1 MTLQFAG
8 MTSWS
13 IFLTF
18 YFSCQISGPN
28 LMSISSHVLEFWQF
42 SFIKDWPEIWKSEIP
57 PSEFCPISR
66 DWGKLGTPKLARISL
81 IKCYWMLQNPRVT
94 TFTVSELPGENQRG
108 WGGGVNYPPAPSQI
122 RVNIR
127 SEIRRRSCSGWH
139 RICNVIKS
147 PEKEPVKHLK
157 WSLFRRVLNTSNSE
171 ACLTGC

>member
-18 YFSCQISGPN
+18 CFSCQISGPN

-108 WGGGVNYPPAPSQI
+108 WGGVNYPPPPLRLGSILEAKFGDDPVAVDMVYVMLLN
-122 RVNIR
+122 RL
-127 SEIRRRSCSGWH
+127 RRNLW
-139 RICNVIKS
+139 
-147 PEKEPVKHLK
+147 
-157 WSLFRRVLNTSNSE
+157 NT
-171 ACLTGC
+171 